1 MSAKVDMDRR
11 QRGTT
16 TMVVDC
22 PHDADSDYAAATGVA
37 LTAAYEPTDSVTGE
51 PLVMHG
57 LLCTAGS
64 GNIDVTLEGGGQAI
78 FPLTVASGT
87 SSKIL
92 RNCRITKIGSS
103 ATTTFNGH
111 IFPLF

>member
-1 MSAKVDMDRR
+1 MSAQVDIDRR

-22 PHDADSDYAAATGVA
+22 PHDADADYAAATGVA
-37 LTAAYEPTDSVTGE
+37 LTVAYQPTHSVTGE
-51 PLVMHG
+51 KQVMHG

-64 GNIDVTLEGGGQAI
+64 GNIDITLEGGGQMI
-78 FPLTVASGT
+78 FALTVGSGT
-87 SSKIL
+87 SVEIL
-92 RNCRITKIGSS
+92 RNFRITKIGASG
-103 ATTTFNGH
+103 TTTFNGY